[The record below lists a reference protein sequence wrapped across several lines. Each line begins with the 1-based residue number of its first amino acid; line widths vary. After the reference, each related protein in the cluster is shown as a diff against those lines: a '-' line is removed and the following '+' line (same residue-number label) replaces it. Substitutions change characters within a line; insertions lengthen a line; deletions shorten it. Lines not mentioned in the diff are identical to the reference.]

1 MTNGKGKMMSR
12 PTTDLRDYEYSLR
25 RTVTPVVVGLVLAN
39 AARANLALPADHV
52 AGLVEAVFI
61 TGYYSVV
68 RLVERYV
75 PEAGVF
81 LGAFIQPRYTESAS
95 E

>member
-1 MTNGKGKMMSR
+1 VSR
-12 PTTDLRDYEYSLR
+12 PTTDLRDYELSVR
-25 RTVTPVVVGLVLAN
+25 RTVVPAVVGIVLAG
-39 AARANLALPADHV
+39 AARANFTLPAEHV